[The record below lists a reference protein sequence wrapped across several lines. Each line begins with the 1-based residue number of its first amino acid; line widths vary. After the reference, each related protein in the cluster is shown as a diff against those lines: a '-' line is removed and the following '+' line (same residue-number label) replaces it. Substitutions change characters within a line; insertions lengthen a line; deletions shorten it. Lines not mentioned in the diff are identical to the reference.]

1 VSAPQRAS
9 VGPRQARRAL
19 GRRGGWFAEID
30 RRSAVVTL
38 ILRPEDTRGLI
49 SMAEA
54 VEATETAFR
63 DWGNHPGVNAPR
75 RRVHVPSGVRVS
87 VHQGGTPT
95 LGMTGLFTHCERV
108 RPQSAEQLY
117 DAIADPAYVLFD
129 GETGALA
136 CIIMGELTCR
146 ELPDTK
152 VMTGLRTATTSA
164 VGTRLLAP
172 AEVRSIGLF
181 GAGSQSRYHLLAL
194 KVVRPFTQVKVY
206 RRDAVERRRFAEEM
220 TDVLQTEVIPV
231 ERPED
236 CVRGVDV
243 VVAATNA
250 SVPVFEGRWLEP
262 GQHVTSIV
270 GSNVGLVQGGF
281 TARKRREIDDATL
294 AAMDVIVAA
303 SREQAFQD
311 QQGDLYDPVQ
321 QGIIK
326 AEQILD
332 LGDVLTGRVPGR
344 TSPTQ
349 RTLFKNN
356 AGQGIADVAIA
367 ARVYARARGEGLGLD
382 LPLGLW
388 KTRDGA

>member
-1 VSAPQRAS
+1 M
-9 VGPRQARRAL
+9 
-19 GRRGGWFAEID
+19 
-30 RRSAVVTL
+30 TL

-54 VEATETAFR
+54 IEATEIAFR
-63 DWGNHPGVNAPR
+63 DWASHPGANAPR

-87 VHQGGTPT
+87 VHQGGTPS
-95 LGMTGLFTHCERV
+95 LGLTGLFTHCELV
-108 RPQSAEQLY
+108 RPQAAEQLY
-117 DAIADPAYVLFD
+117 DAVADPAYVLFD
-129 GETGALA
+129 GETAALA
-136 CIIMGELTCR
+136 CVIVGELTPS
-146 ELPDTK
+146 ELPDTR
-152 VMTGLRTATTSA
+152 VMTGLRTAATSA
-164 VGTRLLAP
+164 VGTRALAR
-172 AEVRSIGLF
+172 ADTRTVGLF

-194 KVVRPFTQVKVY
+194 KAIQPLTRIKVY
-206 RRDAVERRRFAEEM
+206 RRDAAERRRFAEEM

-231 ERPED
+231 ERPEE
-236 CVRGVDV
+236 CVRGVDL

-250 SVPVFEGRWLEP
+250 SVPVFDGAWLEP

-294 AAMDVIVAA
+294 AAMDVIVAV
-303 SREQAFQD
+303 SREQVFQD

-321 QGIIK
+321 SGVLR

-332 LGDVLTGRVPGR
+332 LGDVLAGRAPGR
-344 TSPTQ
+344 TSAEQ

-367 ARVYARARGEGLGLD
+367 SRVYARARERGLGLE
-382 LPLGLW
+382 LPLGIW
-388 KTRDGA
+388 KTRSGA